1 MRSALFLFVRFVCLL
16 TVTAAGVFILLSY
29 SPIDPIRAYIGND
42 LLHVPPEQYP
52 AIAAR
57 WGLDQPLWQRFWIWF
72 SQMLRGDIPLLM
84 GIVMFCAILIFIGNS
99 TADILLRRVNQGV
112 IRES

>member
-1 MRSALFLFVRFVCLL
+1 
-16 TVTAAGVFILLSY
+16 
-29 SPIDPIRAYIGND
+29 
-42 LLHVPPEQYP
+42 
-52 AIAAR
+52 
-57 WGLDQPLWQRFWIWF
+57 
-72 SQMLRGDIPLLM
+72 M

>member
-1 MRSALFLFVRFVCLL
+1 FHVLRHAITPALCLQFAS
-16 TVTAAGVFILLSY
+16 VGELLSGSLLAEKVFAY
-29 SPIDPIRAYIGND
+29 PGLGQATIDAG
-42 LLHVPPEQYP
+42 
-52 AIAAR
+52 
-57 WGLDQPLWQRFWIWF
+57 
-72 SQMLRGDIPLLM
+72 LRGDIPLLM